1 MMVIFWRTG
10 LISVFLLFL
19 SRISG
24 LLRESALAAAF
35 GVGTLADAVV
45 LMLTLPDLIVGVLLG
60 GALSYVLLP
69 QWARLAGPKLQSL
82 QQRQLFWVLG
92 LGLLTAA
99 AVWAGQNMLLS
110 WLAPVL
116 TMSAPTLAQ
125 ASLGWAVLVLPLAIW
140 AAWGGTRLQHRSDL
154 VGLYTANLVVN
165 ATLIA
170 GLIAIAWA
178 GASRGAAASAQ
189 HAMGACLLLAMLA
202 RLAWQHRRLAQPDG
216 LLAHVPNADTG
227 TAFEPSSQAHR
238 PWAVWTSAVLCAGMP
253 LAAYLLAR
261 SLASA
266 QGPGSLMQFNLAWKL
281 VELPQVLLIQVVA
294 MLALPRLSRAAAH
307 ATPLGELPAWQ
318 TELRKTLALA
328 MALACA
334 ATVALHWSG
343 HAVAALLY
351 GWGAMPTAGLVELTT
366 WAQRGAWGLPAQAIV
381 AMLVA
386 LLAAQRRLG
395 IAALAWSIVALPA
408 VAWALADLDFWRS
421 GLAAMGWLA
430 GLWWAA
436 ALALLLAVAW
446 TSKEHTDWWS
456 ALLRDTWAPL
466 LLVGLSGA
474 AVWVLD
480 PPLRHA
486 AGVRGWVGGL
496 AGAVCV
502 MALAWC
508 ASPGLR
514 DALRKA

>member
-99 AVWAGQNMLLS
+99 AVWAGQNMLLP

-154 VGLYTANLVVN
+154 VGLYIANLAVN

-238 PWAVWTSAVLCAGMP
+238 PWVVWTSAVLCAGMP

-266 QGPGSLMQFNLAWKL
+266 QGPGALMQFNLAWKL

-328 MALACA
+328 MALSCA

-343 HAVAALLY
+343 HALAVLLY
-351 GWGAMPTAGLVELTT
+351 GWGAMPTASLTELTL
-366 WAQRGAWGLPAQAIV
+366 WAQRGAWSLPAQAMV

-386 LLAAQRRLG
+386 LLAAQQRLVT
-395 IAALAWSIVALPA
+395 AAMAWTAVALPA
-408 VAWALADLDFWRS
+408 SVWMLVNQGQWS
-421 GLAAMGWLA
+421 TGLASMGWLST
-430 GLWWAA
+430 LWWAA
-436 ALALLLAVAW
+436 ALSLLSAVSWFAR
-446 TSKEHTDWWS
+446 EHTGWLTV
-456 ALLRDTWAPL
+456 LLRDIWAPL
-466 LLVGLSGA
+466 LLVVISTVTLWGF
-474 AVWVLD
+474 D
-480 PPLRHA
+480 PPMRHA
-486 AGVRGWVGGL
+486 TGVLGWLGGL
-496 AGAVCV
+496 AGAFCV
-502 MALAWC
+502 MAISWW

-514 DALRKA
+514 DALRKG